1 MAGEL
6 TPFGKLSKWLMV
18 PGVLAAAGYFLVGPA
33 IGKDAL
39 KKIKVPAGVQKI
51 VQEAVAPEQKPK
63 DDEAAVPRA
72 SSGPEVEVA
81 VTSTRP
87 VGETRVVRRE
97 PEREEAPKP
106 RKKRRQ
112 KKKVVEPS
120 VQKPV
125 ETPPVQAEPPPVDEG
140 GSAGATTAG

>member
-6 TPFGKLSKWLMV
+6 TPFGKLTKWLLI
-18 PGVLAAAGYFLVGPA
+18 PGVLAAAGYFVVGPA

-51 VQEAVAPEQKPK
+51 VQDAVAPDGKAKGE
-63 DDEAAVPRA
+63 DNAPRT

-81 VTSTRP
+81 VTPTRSES
-87 VGETRVVRRE
+87 GTRVAQRE

-106 RKKRRQ
+106 RRKRRKKKRVTQ
-112 KKKVVEPS
+112 PAA
-120 VQKPV
+120 QKPT
-125 ETPPVQAEPPPVDEG
+125 EAPPVQSEPPPVDEG
-140 GSAGATTAG
+140 GSAGSTTAG